1 MGSVRLG
8 VGTEW
13 LLDERMFRVVR
24 QLGPDN
30 FVAEDLKF
38 RREQHGFRRRT
49 ARVICRRPTTVRIA
63 RRRRGA

>member
-24 QLGPDN
+24 CNSALITSSPKN
-30 FVAEDLKF
+30 
-38 RREQHGFRRRT
+38 
-49 ARVICRRPTTVRIA
+49 
-63 RRRRGA
+63 